1 MPTQQYLTKLCKSF
15 YEFKY
20 ALYKVIDSLCREEG
34 ITNMQAMMLFMIKSE
49 KAISVGAL
57 SGIFN
62 MTHSNASALCKKL
75 ERDGL
80 VCRTRSKTD
89 ERTVLITL
97 GERGE
102 EVLSRMLKNGAG
114 ISDSLGEIPQDRLD
128 TIIETLNEATHMLS
142 NIVK

>member
-20 ALYKVIDSLCREEG
+20 ALYKVIDCREEG

-57 SGIFN
+57 SSIFN

-128 TIIETLNEATHMLS
+128 TIIETMNEATHMLS
-142 NIVK
+142 QIVK